1 MAAIALVVSSAAYSR
16 LAPLQCCRV
25 DAEAIYALLSAT
37 GRFDDIHSFNDLDAE
52 SLKAQLR
59 AVLEPVPAASEIFF
73 YFSGHGH
80 SEDGEFFFCPKDFDP
95 RKPNATGLSNAEL
108 HALLRETSPE
118 LVVKVIDACSS
129 GALLTKSGS
138 DFLPSDKGGLTNLVQ
153 IASCMD
159 SQTSL
164 TGEPLSE
171 FTEQFCIAATRKT
184 EGAVYYTDIVSII
197 RDQYLSDRDR
207 TPHFAFQFSARETFT
222 DDASALEEFRSR
234 FVKEWS
240 SPPSVELV
248 VGDNVFPEVTDAEPL
263 SLLDLLRETDERL
276 AKPEEVAATI
286 SALFDGL
293 KARLEG
299 EAFTDYYETAAAESS
314 SFDDTGSRG
323 FMIRILTQQTRPD
336 NFVTASITRE
346 RKRTNRFARFAT
358 SIPMGLYDDDEIVEQ
373 WDLQLNI
380 SLNRAQLS
388 ITLTPRFMTLQKI
401 KLVVTCAPS
410 LERCYIFELASRH
423 PRTDFQ
429 AFDYEGVELTR
440 RWYKQDWGAEVG
452 WLVDKIADKLEE
464 TIEAQLASTQE
475 RLSAS

>member
-1 MAAIALVVSSAAYSR
+1 MAAIALVVSSADYSR
-16 LAPLQCCRV
+16 LAPLQCCRT
-25 DAEAIYALLSAT
+25 DAEAIHALLNAT

-52 SLKAQLR
+52 NLKAQLR
-59 AVLEPVPAASEIFF
+59 AVLEPVPAGSEIFF

-80 SEDGEFFFCPKDFDP
+80 SEDGEFFFCPKDFDS

-138 DFLPSDKGGLTNLVQ
+138 DFLPADKGGLKNLVQ

-184 EGAVYYTDIVSII
+184 EGAVYYTDIVSVI
-197 RDQYLSDRDR
+197 RDQYISDRDR

-240 SPPSVELV
+240 STPSVELV
-248 VGDNVFPEVTDAEPL
+248 VGDSAVPEVTIAEPI

-276 AKPEEVAATI
+276 AKPEEVATTI
-286 SALFDGL
+286 SALFDSL

-314 SFDDTGSRG
+314 SYDDTGSRS
-323 FMIRILTQQTRPD
+323 FMIRILTQQTRSD
-336 NFVTASITRE
+336 NFVTASIIRE
-346 RKRTNRFARFAT
+346 RKRGKRFTQLIA
-358 SIPMGLYDDDEIVEQ
+358 MGLYDDDEIVEQ

-380 SLNRAQLS
+380 SLKRAQLS
-388 ITLTPRFMTLQKI
+388 ITLTPRFMALQKI
-401 KLVVTCAPS
+401 RLVVTCAPS
-410 LERCYIFELASRH
+410 LERCYIFELATRH

-429 AFDYEGVELTR
+429 AFEYEGVELTR
-440 RWYKQDWGAEVG
+440 RWYKQEWGAEVG
-452 WLVDKIADKLEE
+452 WLVDKIADSLEE
-464 TIEAQLASTQE
+464 TIEAQLASAQE
-475 RLSAS
+475 RLSAP